1 MRHNKI
7 REGITIDIRSF
18 YKNKIYPNLYA
29 IEQKIQRFPYHHY
42 AEMHAND
49 GRMKIS
55 DMRHPKIME
64 IYEGEFEY
72 EYFNFCYLH
81 NMLALMI
88 YGFYHG
94 SYPDICVNHGKKD
107 VIQWEWYFKPLVS
120 QKIKQ
125 SIKKVSCKKKTNAY
139 LPAFKDIYSKKELHI
154 WCQWYKKYVHLNQKT
169 SQYVDAEYQH
179 LFAGRNKV
187 LGVICRGTDYLAL
200 KPSGHPVQPSTRKV
214 IEICRKYMDY
224 EGYDAIYLA
233 TEERK
238 IRDAF
243 EKAFPDKI
251 LENKR
256 VYYDDIYDQDDS
268 ISYIKDVHFERKN
281 DNYLSGLEYLSS
293 IILLSRCA
301 ALVGGNC
308 GGTLGALFFNDEK
321 YEFVHV
327 FNLGLYP

>member
-1 MRHNKI
+1 M
-7 REGITIDIRSF
+7 GIQSF

-29 IEQKIQRFPYHHY
+29 IEQKMQRIPYHRY
-42 AEMHAND
+42 AAAHAD
-49 GRMKIS
+49 GQRIKLS
-55 DMRHPKIME
+55 DIKHPEIME
-64 IYEGEFEY
+64 IREGEFEY

-94 SYPDICVNHGKKD
+94 RYPDICVNHGREH

-120 QKIKQ
+120 PKAKQ
-125 SIKKVSCKKKTNAY
+125 SVKTVICKKKTNAY
-139 LPAFKDIYSKKELHI
+139 LPTFKDIYSKKELHI
-154 WCQWYKKYVHLNQKT
+154 WCRWYKKYIHLNQKT
-169 SQYVDAEYQH
+169 RAYIEDEYQH
-179 LFAGRNKV
+179 LFAGRKKV

-200 KPSGHPVQPSTRKV
+200 KPPGHPVQPSTEMV
-214 IEICRKYMDY
+214 IKACRKYIKRD
-224 EGYDAIYLA
+224 GYDAIYLA

-243 EKAFPDKI
+243 EKAFPGKI

-256 VYYDDIYDQDDS
+256 VYYDDIYDKDDS
-268 ISYIKDVHFERKN
+268 ISYIKDVHFEREN
-281 DNYLSGLEYLSS
+281 DHYLSGLEYLSS

>member
-18 YKNKIYPNLYA
+18 YKNKVYPNLYA

-125 SIKKVSCKKKTNAY
+125 SIKKVSCKKRRM
-139 LPAFKDIYSKKELHI
+139 LICLHFKDIYSKKELHI
-154 WCQWYKKYVHLNQKT
+154 LV
-169 SQYVDAEYQH
+169 
-179 LFAGRNKV
+179 
-187 LGVICRGTDYLAL
+187 
-200 KPSGHPVQPSTRKV
+200 PVV
-214 IEICRKYMDY
+214 
-224 EGYDAIYLA
+224 
-233 TEERK
+233 
-238 IRDAF
+238 
-243 EKAFPDKI
+243 
-251 LENKR
+251 
-256 VYYDDIYDQDDS
+256 
-268 ISYIKDVHFERKN
+268 
-281 DNYLSGLEYLSS
+281 
-293 IILLSRCA
+293 
-301 ALVGGNC
+301 
-308 GGTLGALFFNDEK
+308 
-321 YEFVHV
+321 
-327 FNLGLYP
+327 

>member
-1 MRHNKI
+1 M
-7 REGITIDIRSF
+7 
-18 YKNKIYPNLYA
+18 
-29 IEQKIQRFPYHHY
+29 
-42 AEMHAND
+42 
-49 GRMKIS
+49 
-55 DMRHPKIME
+55 
-64 IYEGEFEY
+64 
-72 EYFNFCYLH
+72 
-81 NMLALMI
+81 
-88 YGFYHG
+88 
-94 SYPDICVNHGKKD
+94 
-107 VIQWEWYFKPLVS
+107 S

-293 IILLSRCA
+293 IILLSRCT